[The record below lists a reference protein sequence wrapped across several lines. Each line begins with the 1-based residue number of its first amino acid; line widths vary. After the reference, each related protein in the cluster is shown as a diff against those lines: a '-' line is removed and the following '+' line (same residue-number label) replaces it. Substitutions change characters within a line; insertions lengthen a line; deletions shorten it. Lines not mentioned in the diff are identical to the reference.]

1 MRKRIQSGREMDTDE
16 ETYIPAP
23 PEATPSE
30 PKKKPRRKLKPAPIE
45 NVNEFDIAQYISD
58 LPCGLTI
65 GQAAAQI
72 PKYRGGLAKSM
83 RRTRERETNYASD
96 DQNSLTT
103 AVRCNLHVDGIPVS
117 VVIDSGAATSIM
129 T

>member
-1 MRKRIQSGREMDTDE
+1 MRKRVRSSDEMNTDE
-16 ETYIPAP
+16 KTYIPAP
-23 PEATPSE
+23 LEPTPSE
-30 PKKKPRRKLKPAPIE
+30 PKKKSKRKLKPAPIE

-83 RRTRERETNYASD
+83 R
-96 DQNSLTT
+96 
-103 AVRCNLHVDGIPVS
+103 
-117 VVIDSGAATSIM
+117 
-129 T
+129 